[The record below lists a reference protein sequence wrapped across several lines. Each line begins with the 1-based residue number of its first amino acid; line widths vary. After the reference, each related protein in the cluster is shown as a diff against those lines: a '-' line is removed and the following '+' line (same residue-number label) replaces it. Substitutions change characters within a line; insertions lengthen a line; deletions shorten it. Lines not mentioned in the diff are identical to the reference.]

1 MACIVKSRET
11 TSFVLLPL
19 LLLLVLLCIDNS
31 SVAGMTMAMTM
42 IGNNVESQ
50 RLTMIV
56 ENFRPV
62 AGTTR
67 MYRCASTDG
76 LARLPYYVDD
86 SQQQQQQQQQQ
97 AERRCS
103 SSSSSVPSSVSS
115 SSLSTISSTATASAI
130 DDEEDD
136 EARTTVTAEAIIL
149 RRAGLIVDLRSAAER
164 DEALATQWMNVYG
177 FQAVD
182 GTSAAAAATA
192 AMPVIRRRVASG
204 ATGGVVVV
212 EQDDRDDDESSLSSM
227 ASTTTS
233 TCSTST
239 TTSSTGPSNKTMRT
253 VLRIDVQPH
262 KRILDYL
269 TQHWLTPV
277 QRGWNAVWTVVD
289 SAKQYELRM
298 DTLNERGLS
307 GLYEAILETGGDDLC
322 LALRRMTEHL
332 EVTATST
339 AASDES
345 VVVFHCV
352 KGKDRT
358 GIVAMLCQ
366 SILDLSDDEMV
377 AEYAQSEQLL
387 TLSEDERYSKTV
399 KSVKGKFDK
408 QRFAGSPPQAMRDTL
423 AYVRSRYG
431 SISPGYLDHIGFDA
445 AWRDRFVACQR
456 QPTTGDSST
465 VTSKL

>member
-1 MACIVKSRET
+1 MQSNGTCRGNSEKN

-19 LLLLVLLCIDNS
+19 LPLLVLLCIDNS
-31 SVAGMTMAMTM
+31 SVAAMTMTM

-50 RLTMIV
+50 RLRTTVV

-67 MYRCASTDG
+67 LYRCASTDG
-76 LARLPYYVDD
+76 LARLPYYCVDD
-86 SQQQQQQQQQQ
+86 PQQQQP
-97 AERRCS
+97 AERRTS
-103 SSSSSVPSSVSS
+103 SSSSSLSSSVSS
-115 SSLSTISSTATASAI
+115 SSLSTISSTATATAAI
-130 DDEEDD
+130 DEED
-136 EARTTVTAEAIIL
+136 EARTTITAEAIIL

-164 DEALATQWMNVYG
+164 DETMATQWMNEHG

-182 GTSAAAAATA
+182 ASAAAATA
-192 AMPVIRRRVASG
+192 APGIRRRVASG
-204 ATGGVVVV
+204 ATGGVAIV
-212 EQDDRDDDESSLSSM
+212 EPDDRDDDESSLSSM

-233 TCSTST
+233 TCSTS
-239 TTSSTGPSNKTMRT
+239 SSTGQKTKT

-277 QRGWNAVWTVVD
+277 QRGWNTVWTVVD
-289 SAKQYELRM
+289 STKQYELRM
-298 DTLNERGLS
+298 DTLNEHGLS
-307 GLYEAILETGGDDLC
+307 GLYEAILATGGDDLC

-332 EVTATST
+332 EVTVAVST
-339 AASDES
+339 AASDDS

-366 SILDLSDDEMV
+366 SILGMSDDEMI

-387 TLSEDERYSKTV
+387 TLSDDERCSTSAT

-423 AYVRSRYG
+423 AHVRSRYG
-431 SISPGYLDHIGFDA
+431 SVSPGYLNHIGFDE

-456 QPTTGDSST
+456 QPTGDSST